1 MSNNKI
7 NIILGNGQL
16 GSELINKLPNA
27 IQLSRKNLDLSDS
40 NLEYNLA
47 KNLENID
54 IETIINTTAYTN
66 VDKAEQEIDLAM
78 QINANA
84 VKIIAKYC
92 QLRQIKLIH
101 YSTDFVFDGKKV
113 DPYIENDPS
122 NPIQHYGKTKLIGE
136 DFALEYNDKTIIP
149 RISWVYNMSFENN
162 FIKKILNAT
171 LKRSELSIVND
182 QLGGTTSV
190 ADLANATNEV
200 LKKLDSEFKNW
211 GIYHLATKNFANR
224 FEVTEFAIDYASK
237 FLPKLKN
244 VKLTQIKTT
253 TTNGTAERPKNSM
266 LNSDK
271 FSKIF
276 NHEIPCW
283 KNSLKTQIEDF
294 YTK

>member
-40 NLEYNLA
+40 NFEYNLV

-162 FIKKILNAT
+162 FIKKILNAA

-253 TTNGTAERPKNSM
+253 TPNGTAERPKNSM

>member
-27 IQLSRKNLDLSDS
+27 IQLTRKDLDLSDS

-66 VDKAEQEIDLAM
+66 VDKAEQEMDLAM

-136 DFALEYNDKTIIP
+136 NFALEYNDKTIIP

-162 FIKKILNAT
+162 FIKKILNAA

-276 NHEIPCW
+276 NHEIHCW

>member
-27 IQLSRKNLDLSDS
+27 IQLTRTDLDLSDS